1 MGLSQD
7 GPHPQ
12 VPELGFLQLG
22 KILLHYGELDFS
34 ARDFLRQRF
43 ILDLLTE
50 LDDVDV
56 TRNLVGQLDQRSVVG
71 GFLWK
76 IHCAPC

>member
-7 GPHPQ
+7 RPHPQ
-12 VPELGFLQLG
+12 VLELGFLQLG
-22 KILLHYGELDFS
+22 KVFLHYGELNFS
-34 ARDFLRQRF
+34 ARDFLGQRL

-56 TRNLVGQLDQRSVVG
+56 T
-71 GFLWK
+71 
-76 IHCAPC
+76 